1 MEMKDNEQHAF
12 DKTVR
17 QALENLEIPFVADH
31 WIEMADKLAALDAE
45 EAAFD
50 NNLAEI
56 GRASCRERVCYPV

>member
-45 EAAFD
+45 KLRLTITWQT
-50 NNLAEI
+50 N
-56 GRASCRERVCYPV
+56 